1 MDEMRL
7 LQSLEPAA
15 EHDLDEVAERPVFEE
30 LFRELITGTPS
41 AGLDNLLATAGQRR
55 ARPRRYRVVASSLA
69 GLVAAL
75 AVVLAVASSVFSG
88 PSLPKGSFTT
98 PWGPSV
104 PASTAPA
111 PGTASAASDGF
122 RLASYVTGGAHW
134 SLAKGPAGLFDIVTC
149 LSTSACYMTLT
160 TPVLSP
166 RVATSSFYFSGNGGS
181 SWARLPLPSGLIF
194 SSAQSCPSPD
204 VCVAAAVLDARI
216 IGGQL
221 SGNTVLV
228 STVDGGHRW
237 SVVPAPF
244 SGLVLLSCTSAR
256 VCNGVATSAPYKERM
271 VRTTNGGA
279 TWSVTL
285 AVPASSEVYALNCPS
300 RTDCVATGASHR
312 VGTSLPSDFAMFSYD
327 GGARWA
333 RAYMEGTPAAGL
345 LTALSC
351 ASATDCTAVSA
362 YNALIA
368 PLPPPGTTP
377 VGSSSGASELNS
389 LRPNVAG
396 TVNGGKTWHV
406 QGFDI
411 QSLAAVGGATG
422 ISAMVC
428 PPGGTPPGQCWP
440 PTEGG
445 NALPPTPWMA
455 WRVSGTGMLVFGPG
469 GFDCPASGHC
479 ALAGPWGLGLTANGG
494 RNWASQAFPP
504 GYLTLEG
511 HTPMV
516 SVSCPAPGQCV
527 AISDPYGL
535 GSPTPIYSSILRP

>member
-15 EHDLDEVAERPVFEE
+15 EHDLDEVAGRPVFEE
-30 LFRELITGTPS
+30 LFRELLAGTPS
-41 AGLDNLLATAGQRR
+41 AGLDNLLAAAGPRR
-55 ARPRRYRVVASSLA
+55 ARPRHYRVMGASLA

-75 AVVLAVASSVFSG
+75 AVVLAVASGVASG

-98 PWGPSV
+98 PWRASV
-104 PASTAPA
+104 PASSAPA
-111 PGTASAASDGF
+111 LGTGSASPDGF
-122 RLASYVTGGAHW
+122 RLASYVTAGAHW
-134 SLAKGPAGLFDIVTC
+134 NLAKGPAGLFDIVTC

-160 TPVLSP
+160 TPVLP
-166 RVATSSFYFSGNGGS
+166 PQVRTSSFYFSGNGGS
-181 SWARLPLPSGLIF
+181 SWARLPLPSGLTF

-216 IGGQL
+216 VGGQL
-221 SGNTVLV
+221 SGKTVLV

-256 VCNGVATSAPYKERM
+256 ICNGVAASAPYKERL

-279 TWSVTL
+279 SWSVTL
-285 AVPASSEVYALNCPS
+285 TLPASSEVYALSCPS
-300 RTDCVATGASHR
+300 RADCVATGASHTA
-312 VGTSLPSDFAMFSYD
+312 GTSSPSDFAMFSND
-327 GGARWA
+327 EGGRWA
-333 RAYMEGTPAAGL
+333 QAHMEGMPETGL

-351 ASATDCTAVSA
+351 ATATDCTAVSA

-368 PLPPPGTTP
+368 PLPAPGAPP
-377 VGSSSGASELNS
+377 VGSFGGPHELSSLK
-389 LRPNVAG
+389 PNVAD

-406 QGFDI
+406 QAFDI
-411 QSLAAVGGATG
+411 QSLAAVGGTTG
-422 ISAMVC
+422 VSAMVC
-428 PPGGTPPGQCWP
+428 PPGGTPGGQCWP

-455 WRVSGTGMLVFGPG
+455 WRVSGTGMLVVGPG

-494 RNWASQAFPP
+494 RNWASQTFPA